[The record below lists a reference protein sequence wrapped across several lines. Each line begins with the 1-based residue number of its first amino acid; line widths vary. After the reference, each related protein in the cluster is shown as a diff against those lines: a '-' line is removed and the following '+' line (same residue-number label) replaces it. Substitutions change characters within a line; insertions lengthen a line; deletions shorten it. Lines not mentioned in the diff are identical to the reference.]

1 MKKRNVI
8 TIIIAII
15 CCVLAVVIHEINLSQ
30 LEKQSEYQTG
40 LISTADEASYLR
52 PPQNWLE
59 GKGWKDSSTGH
70 SSYVQRPLGYG
81 LVFLLCKSISPNN
94 AFLLLK
100 GIHIL
105 AFLFSLIVLS
115 KLLFELT
122 KNRKFA
128 LIGMLIFGL
137 LPCFNGFMYY
147 TLTESLSPF
156 VLLLLTHEFILII
169 RHQRRPFLF
178 GLTIAF
184 LLLLRPQ
191 LIIFPLFFVAF
202 LLFKS
207 RKFWWVYLISILPF
221 LMWQVRNYNITGSVS
236 LHPIYSSTNKSIYRP
251 PHEAL
256 SNLFR
261 IWEYKSDKFHETVG
275 VLIQDTSTTNL
286 NKALNNIPEH
296 LTEKVRPA
304 LKDFQNVAYHQK
316 KMFNNENEI
325 KELPIERE
333 FVSNTNTLREEII
346 SSNKLQYYVKTPVN
360 STIELL
366 TKSHLNL
373 FVFQKVWRGN
383 VFMETLR
390 YLCLIVINLSLVSLL
405 LLLFF
410 TNTPNYLKLV
420 ALGVL
425 CTFVYYV
432 FFQRM
437 NEERYMTPLL
447 PIMYIGLITLIAK
460 TFKRDKKT

>member
-1 MKKRNVI
+1 M
-8 TIIIAII
+8 
-15 CCVLAVVIHEINLSQ
+15 IHEINLSQ

-70 SSYVQRPLGYG
+70 SSYVQRPPGYG

-105 AFLFSLIVLS
+105 AFLFSLIVLP

-122 KNRKFA
+122 KDRKFA

-275 VLIQDTSTTNL
+275 VLIQDTSTINL
-286 NKALNNIPEH
+286 NKALENIPEH
-296 LTEKVRPA
+296 LTEKVKPV
-304 LKDFQNVAYHQK
+304 LKDFQYVVYHQK
-316 KMFNNENEI
+316 KMFSNENEI
-325 KELPIERE
+325 MEMPIERE